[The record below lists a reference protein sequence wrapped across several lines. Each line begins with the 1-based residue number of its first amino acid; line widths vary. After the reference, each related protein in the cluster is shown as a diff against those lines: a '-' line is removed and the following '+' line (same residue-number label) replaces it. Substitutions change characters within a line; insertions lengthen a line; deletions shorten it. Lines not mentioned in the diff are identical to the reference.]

1 MNKTIPK
8 HEVLTLPEA
17 ARFLRVKRGILEKLV
32 DKGRVPA
39 RKVGDEWRFSRAAL
53 QAWLSG
59 KPDYRAGLM
68 EQAGAFADDESL
80 PELLKSIYDARGR
93 PEVEHEE

>member
-1 MNKTIPK
+1 MNKIATK

-17 ARFLRVKRGILEKLV
+17 ARFLRVKKALLEKLV
-32 DKGRVPA
+32 QDGTVPA
-39 RKVGDEWRFSRAAL
+39 RKVGDDWRFSRTAL

-59 KPDYRAGLM
+59 RPDYRKALM
-68 EQAGAFADDESL
+68 EQAGAFADDETL

-93 PEVEHEE
+93 PEVEPEE